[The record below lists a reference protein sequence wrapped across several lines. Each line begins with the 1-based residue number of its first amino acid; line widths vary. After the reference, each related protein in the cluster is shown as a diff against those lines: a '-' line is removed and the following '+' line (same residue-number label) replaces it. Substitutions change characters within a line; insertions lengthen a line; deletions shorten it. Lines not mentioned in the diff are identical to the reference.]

1 MVGKRVDPR
10 EQLIAERL
18 DAIDRVGGA
27 LLNTFEA
34 LLLLR
39 EPPID
44 PFEALENL
52 RPHLLQPQHGS
63 STCHDHARG
72 KPPSERHDTLVDV
85 QELIAADCR
94 R

>member
-1 MVGKRVDPR
+1 M
-10 EQLIAERL
+10 
-18 DAIDRVGGA
+18 
-27 LLNTFEA
+27 NSFEA

-52 RPHLLQPQHGS
+52 RPHLLQPQHVS

-72 KPPSERHDTLVDV
+72 KPPAERHDMLFDL
-85 QELIAADCR
+85 QELSAADGR

>member
-10 EQLIAERL
+10 EQLVAERL
-18 DAIDRVGGA
+18 DAI
-27 LLNTFEA
+27 EA